1 MSRKNIIK
9 SFLLFFFSF
18 LSPPPFVPK
27 LYLHTPFLALDRA
40 RIEPDIRL
48 LDIRYFKSSIPLVI
62 ESVKF
67 SWNPDSTGRDR
78 QFFAAGQSL
87 FARFLPAE
95 RSIYHK
101 VVLLCVPPPLPL
113 PTIHLALLLGGPETQ
128 RGRDKREGSRRGEV
142 KRRPSIPNKR
152 VNWSGASIVNSKRH

>member
-9 SFLLFFFSF
+9 SFLLFFFPF
-18 LSPPPFVPK
+18 FPLPPFVPK

-113 PTIHLALLLGGPETQ
+113 PTIHLALLLGGARNAARARQ
-128 RGRDKREGSRRGEV
+128 ARGQPSRRGE
-142 KRRPSIPNKR
+142 K
-152 VNWSGASIVNSKRH
+152 AAFHSKQAG